1 MTLNSI
7 TRRGRVA
14 APVALVA
21 AAAFALGS
29 WVAGAHAAPSATPA
43 RVEASAPVVPPTA
56 PTSYADAVAKA
67 LPAVVTIQ
75 VEKEATMPAQMDW
88 PDSPFF
94 RRFFGVPAPG
104 QWQGPAPVER
114 GLGSGVIM
122 THDGTILTNN
132 HVVDGADM
140 VRVVLEDGREFS
152 AKVVGT
158 DPATDLAVIDI
169 DAADLPTLPV
179 ADSDGVRVGDVVLA
193 VGNPLGIGQTVTMGI
208 ISATGRTTGLSDGAY
223 EDFIQT
229 DAPINRG
236 NSGGAL
242 ITTTGELVG
251 INSQIVSPSGGN
263 IGIGFA
269 IPANM
274 AENVMTQLIE
284 HGRVQRGRLG
294 VTIQPVTSDIAEGLG
309 LDRVAGA
316 IVSSVESGS
325 PAAKA
330 GVEVGDVVRGVN
342 GHPVENA
349 NDLRNRISSMT
360 PGSAVELDLVR
371 DGHERHVE
379 ATLAEMPSDQQPR
392 GEQPSEHGEL
402 GMTLERITPALAGR
416 LQLSPGT
423 QGVVVTG
430 IDPAGV
436 AARAGLQAGD
446 VIQKVNGKA
455 VSTPSAAESAIAA
468 RGDRP
473 AVLLVERE
481 GQALF
486 LAVPRR

>member
-1 MTLNSI
+1 MTVHSI

-21 AAAFALGS
+21 AAAFALGN
-29 WVAGAHAAPSATPA
+29 WVAGARAAGTGAPA
-43 RVEASAPVVPPTA
+43 GVETIAPIAPPA
-56 PTSYADAVAKA
+56 VPTSYADAVAKA

-75 VEKEATMPAQMDW
+75 VEKEAAQPAQFDW

-94 RRFFGVPAPG
+94 RRFFDQPG
-104 QWQGPAPVER
+104 PGPWPGPAPVER

-122 THDGTILTNN
+122 TPEGTILTNN
-132 HVVDGADM
+132 HVVDGADT
-140 VRVVLEDGREFS
+140 VRVVLDDGREFP

-158 DPATDLAVIDI
+158 DAATDLAVIDI
-169 DAADLPTLPV
+169 DATDLPTLPV
-179 ADSDGVRVGDVVLA
+179 ADSDRVRVGDVVLA

-208 ISATGRTTGLSDGAY
+208 VSAKGRATGLGDGAY

-242 ITTTGELVG
+242 ITTTGELAG

-274 AENVMTQLIE
+274 AENVMTQLVE
-284 HGRVQRGRLG
+284 HGRVQRGMLG
-294 VTIQPVTSDIAEGLG
+294 VTIQPVTSDLAEGLE

-316 IVSSVESGS
+316 IVSSVEAGS
-325 PAAKA
+325 PAEKA
-330 GVEVGDVVRGVN
+330 GIEVGDVVRGVN

-349 NDLRNRISSMT
+349 NDLRNRISAMT
-360 PGSAVELDLVR
+360 PGSTVELDLIR
-371 DGHERHVE
+371 DGRERHVA
-379 ATLAEMPSDQQPR
+379 ATLAELPGARQAR
-392 GEQPSEHGEL
+392 EERPSEHGEL
-402 GMTLERITPALAGR
+402 GMTLKPITPALADR
-416 LQLSPGT
+416 LQLPRGT
-423 QGVVVTG
+423 EGVVVTG
-430 IDPAGV
+430 MDPAGV
-436 AARAGLQAGD
+436 AARAGLQTGD
-446 VIQKVNGKA
+446 VIRTVDGRN
-455 VSTPSAAESAIAA
+455 VTTPRAAESAIAA

-473 AVLLVERE
+473 AVLLVERG
-481 GQALF
+481 GQSLF
-486 LAVPRR
+486 LAVPRQ